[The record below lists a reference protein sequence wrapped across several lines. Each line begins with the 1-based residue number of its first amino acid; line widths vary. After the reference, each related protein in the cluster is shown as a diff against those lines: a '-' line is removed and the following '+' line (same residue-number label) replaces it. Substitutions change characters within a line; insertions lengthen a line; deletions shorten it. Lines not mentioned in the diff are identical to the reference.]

1 MIETRREPTFDAAL
15 GAPEPAP
22 PPRAP
27 RRSLT
32 PLAIAAAVVVAGG
45 AAWWWFTQREAAV
58 APPPPV
64 ATQAVPAP
72 AAAASAPEQI
82 LSPAAENEHV
92 PAAGIVSALTEL
104 LGADAM
110 RRFIET
116 TDFPRRA
123 VATLDALGREHAPI
137 AAWPVLPTPGRFEVQ
152 QAGGTVT
159 AAPANAARYAPFVA
173 FVGAIDVARAV
184 DLYRRMYPELQQAY
198 RSLGFGERMLND
210 RVLRV
215 IDILLGTP
223 DPASPPQL
231 VLTEVKGPIAPDRP
245 WTRYEYADPML
256 QQLSAGQKILL
267 RMAPQQRQVLKAK
280 LRELRAEILRVS
292 QPRP

>member
-1 MIETRREPTFDAAL
+1 MNDTRREPTFDAAA
-15 GAPEPAP
+15 GAPAPAP
-22 PPRAP
+22 AAHASHRSIAP
-27 RRSLT
+27 LV
-32 PLAIAAAVVVAGG
+32 IAVAVMAAGVAGW
-45 AAWWWFTQREAAV
+45 WWWFTQREAV
-58 APPPPV
+58 LPAPPAV
-64 ATQAVPAP
+64 TQAAPAP
-72 AAAASAPEQI
+72 AAAASAPEQV
-82 LSPAAENEHV
+82 LAPAGQDEQV
-92 PAAGIVSALTEL
+92 PAAGIVAALTEL

-110 RRFIET
+110 RRFVET

-152 QAGGTVT
+152 QSGDALTM
-159 AAPANAARYAPFVA
+159 APGNTARYAPFVA
-173 FVGAIDVARAV
+173 FVGAVDAAKAV

-198 RSLGFGERMLND
+198 RALGFGDRMLND

-223 DPASPPQL
+223 EPTAPPRL
-231 VLTEVKGPIAPDRP
+231 VLTEVKGPIVSDRP

-256 QQLSAGQKILL
+256 QQLAAGQKILL
-267 RMAPQQRQVLKAK
+267 RMSPQQRQALKAK
-280 LRELRAEILRVS
+280 LKELRAEILRVS